1 MEKENSKL
9 KEINRR
15 KINETKNFSQ
25 PGQKFNNAV
34 LIESLKINSNPN
46 WISQIEKKIEEIFA
60 SLYLAQLC
68 IYTLGLKKPLIFWP
82 IFI

>member
-25 PGQKFNNAV
+25 PGQKFNNAE
-34 LIESLKINSNPN
+34 LIESLKISSNPN
-46 WISQIEKKIEEIFA
+46 
-60 SLYLAQLC
+60 
-68 IYTLGLKKPLIFWP
+68 
-82 IFI
+82 